1 MYCFILFQMS
11 VDLDIRYARMYH
23 CTNHEDLENRL
34 SIMRNNGNVIIDVQ
48 ENIDNFIVAAL

>member
-11 VDLDIRYARMYH
+11 SESDIRYARMYH
-23 CTNHEDLENRL
+23 YSNHAELEHRL